1 MVENKLLPE
10 VHRKEEREVDCSLIE
25 DGFADLES
33 ETNDENW
40 RDNLDH
46 LKEEGND
53 GGDLLLEVQERVNDK
68 KYHFGVD

>member
-10 VHRKEEREVDCSLIE
+10 VHRKMEQDVDCSLIE
-25 DGFADLES
+25 DGVADLES

-40 RDNLDH
+40 RDNFDH
-46 LKEEGND
+46 LKEEGN
-53 GGDLLLEVQERVNDK
+53 LLFEVQERVNDK